1 MATEPD
7 SNRNAPLATVV
18 GAPTA
23 AARSEPPVSQTGR
36 ALRWLGIA
44 IIGVVAIAIVVAFI
58 LPRHAIVARS
68 VEIAAPPSAVFALV
82 GDLRRFGEW
91 SPWTDIDPETVY
103 TFTGPIDGVGQTLNW
118 ESGDKRV
125 GSGSMSITAIE
136 PDTRV
141 DMEVM
146 FVEAGTALASVRLE
160 PAGAGTTVTWG
171 LDTDLGFNP
180 IARYFGM
187 MMDGMVGP
195 DYEKGLARLKAAAEA
210 PPPAPVA
217 DE

>member
-1 MATEPD
+1 MEREPD
-7 SNRNAPLATVV
+7 HSHLPGTAAVAAAAAAV
-18 GAPTA
+18 GA
-23 AARSEPPVSQTGR
+23 EPPASPAGR

-44 IIGVVAIAIVVAFI
+44 IIGVVAIAIVVAFV
-58 LPRHAIVARS
+58 LPRHAIVTRS
-68 VEIAAPPSAVFALV
+68 VEIAAPPSSVFPLV
-82 GDLRRFGEW
+82 GDLRRFSEW
-91 SPWTDIDPETVY
+91 SPWADVDPETVY

-118 ESGDKRV
+118 ASDDKRV
-125 GSGSMSITAIE
+125 GAGSMSITAIE

-141 DMEVM
+141 DMEVT
-146 FVEAGTALASVRLE
+146 FVEEGTALATVLLE
-160 PAGAGTTVTWG
+160 PVGGGTKVTWG

-195 DYEKGLARLKAAAEA
+195 DYEKGLAHLKAAAETP
-210 PPPAPVA
+210 PPPAVA

>member
-1 MATEPD
+1 METSPD
-7 SNRNAPLATVV
+7 PERTPPTPAPP
-18 GAPTA
+18 AP
-23 AARSEPPVSQTGR
+23 RSETPASPAGR
-36 ALRWLGIA
+36 ALRWIGLA
-44 IIGVVAIAIVVAFI
+44 IIGIVAAAIVVAFI
-58 LPRHAIVARS
+58 LPRHAIVTRS
-68 VEIAAPPSAVFALV
+68 VEIAAPPTSVFPLV
-82 GDLRRFGEW
+82 GDLRRFNEW
-91 SPWTDIDPETVY
+91 SPWADIDPATVY

-118 ESGDKRV
+118 ASDDKRV

-141 DMEVM
+141 DMEVT
-146 FVEAGTALASVRLE
+146 FAEEGTALASVLLE
-160 PAGAGTTVTWG
+160 PEGAGTRATWS

-210 PPPAPVA
+210 PPPPAVA